1 MATQTKQ
8 VVFGL
13 ADLFARTIPADPS
26 TTPVQIV
33 RVGGLQEVGI
43 TLDASEKELITQNV
57 FADDVAITGKKINGK
72 AKYAHIR
79 GSVLSALVF
88 GSGATASNGQMDFV
102 VDEPSTTLTVNVWTV
117 AHAST
122 FLADLGVIYS
132 VSLEPLTR
140 VLSTATPTTGQYKVV
155 ETGGSKGQYTF
166 AAGDTAAQASGGLLF
181 SYKYTK
187 ATGVTYTLT
196 NSPLGQI
203 PVFSIYFRQNYKG
216 KQATWKLNNAI
227 FKKYDWQGKNI
238 DHTVPDIEFSAY
250 ADSADEVLSFAS
262 SI

>member
-8 VVFGL
+8 IVFGL
-13 ADLFARTIPADPS
+13 ADLFARTVPADP
-26 TTPVQIV
+26 TTTAVKIV

-43 TLDASEKELITQNV
+43 TLDASEKELMTQNV

-88 GSGATASNGQMDFV
+88 GSGASSSSGQLDFI
-102 VDEPSTTLTVNVWTV
+102 VDEPSTTLTSNVWTAV
-117 AHAST
+117 HAGT
-122 FLADLGVIYS
+122 YEADLGVLYS
-132 VSLEPLTR
+132 VSLEPLRR
-140 VLSTATPTTGQYKVV
+140 VLSAATPTTGQYKVN
-155 ETGGSKGQYTF
+155 EATGAYTF
-166 AAGDTAAQASGGLLF
+166 AAGDTAAQATGGVLV
-181 SYKYTK
+181 SYKYRLS
-187 ATGVTYTLT
+187 TGVTYTLT
-196 NSPLGQI
+196 NSPLGEI

-216 KQATWKLNNAI
+216 KSALWKLNNAI
-227 FKKYDWQGKNI
+227 FKKFDWQGKNV

-250 ADSADEVLSFAS
+250 ADSADAVLSFAS

>member
-8 VVFGL
+8 IVFGL
-13 ADLFARTIPADPS
+13 ADLFARTVPVDP
-26 TTPVQIV
+26 TTTAPQIV

-88 GSGATASNGQMDFV
+88 GSGSTSSPGQMDLI
-102 VDEPSTTLTVNVWTV
+102 VDEVGTALTANAFDVVN
-117 AHAST
+117 AAD
-122 FLADLGVIYS
+122 FIADLGVIYAGT
-132 VSLEPLTR
+132 LEPLTR
-140 VLSTATPTTGQYKVV
+140 AVDGGTPDDGEYVV
-155 ETGGSKGQYTF
+155 DEDAGTYTF
-166 AAGDTAAQASGGLLF
+166 SATDTAAQTTGGVLV
-181 SYKYTK
+181 SYEYKK
-187 ATGVTYTLT
+187 STGVTYTLT

-203 PVFSIYFRQNYKG
+203 PVFSIGFRQNYKG
-216 KQATWKLNNAI
+216 KQATWWLNNAI
-227 FKKYDWQGKNI
+227 FKKFDWQGKNV